1 MIVLD
6 ENNLGIAH
14 RSYVQSQRCGCIFY
28 NCTITFLGDG
38 AQKATAF
45 EHIILLSNYAVHV
58 FGLHNYQALVPQPY
72 VVTMRI

>member
-1 MIVLD
+1 MRTTWALPIGVTCNHSD
-6 ENNLGIAH
+6 VVAF
-14 RSYVQSQRCGCIFY
+14 FY

>member
-1 MIVLD
+1 MRTTWALPIGVMCNHSD
-6 ENNLGIAH
+6 VVAF
-14 RSYVQSQRCGCIFY
+14 FY

-38 AQKATAF
+38 AQKATAV